1 GQADI
6 SKLGVCRTVGD
17 LPLCWSSRGTK
28 QRAVQARGDEVIDR
42 GALFLEGGALFVLRP
57 ARWVCG
63 SNRRGRL
70 KARITGIKL
79 ASKYRGQQRSSGP
92 KKYRNTITHSG
103 LLRFTSG
110 GPNFDATICFEPI
123 LRLGLAQH
131 ALNVHTAQLQS
142 GIGQLRAALPFLMP
156 PLRRRQ

>member
-1 GQADI
+1 
-6 SKLGVCRTVGD
+6 
-17 LPLCWSSRGTK
+17 

-42 GALFLEGGALFVLRP
+42 GALFLDGGALFVLRP

-63 SNRRGRL
+63 SNRRGR
-70 KARITGIKL
+70 TGIKL

-110 GPNFDATICFEPI
+110 EPNFDATIYLEPS

-142 GIGQLRAALPFLMP
+142 GIRQLRAALPFLMP